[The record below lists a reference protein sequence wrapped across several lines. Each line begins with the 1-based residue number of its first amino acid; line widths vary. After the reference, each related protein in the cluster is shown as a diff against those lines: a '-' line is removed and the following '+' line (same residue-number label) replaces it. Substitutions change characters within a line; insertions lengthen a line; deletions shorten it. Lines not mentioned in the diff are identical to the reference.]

1 MPKGGQPWNVRL
13 KETKKS
19 VTVVT
24 NLARK
29 KEFVVNVCIIT
40 EKEENFQHVILLQ
53 K

>member
-1 MPKGGQPWNVRL
+1 MECKIERN
-13 KETKKS
+13 KKS